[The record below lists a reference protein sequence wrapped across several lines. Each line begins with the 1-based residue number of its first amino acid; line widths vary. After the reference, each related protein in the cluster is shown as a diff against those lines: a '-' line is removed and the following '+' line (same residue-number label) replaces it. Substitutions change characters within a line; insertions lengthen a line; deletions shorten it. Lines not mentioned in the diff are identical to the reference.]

1 VGVKRHA
8 EAPDGRAWTVQLV
21 WWPRPT
27 QAAVASDALAGGR
40 GRGGAGPLFGLV
52 FDAVAI
58 VVWPLVLAVRVLL
71 RRPWLVEAFVLDFRA
86 EGAAWRVRGL
96 GAARESVDA
105 IAREIAAGNRSPAPP
120 GASAAPFRVKLEKAK
135 SSLNL

>member
-8 EAPDGRAWTVQLV
+8 EASDGRAWTVQLV

-71 RRPWLVEAFVLDFRA
+71 RRPWLVEAFVSDFRA

-96 GAARESVDA
+96 GAAREAVDA